1 MKKFLL
7 LSLALTLCCFAQAQI
22 TWDGGGDGTSWE
34 DAANWVDDM
43 VPPADSIAAFPI
55 DATITGTMTN
65 VPGQIRIAANANVV
79 LDLDLTIGN
88 GTFDEH
94 AIILND
100 TCSLVLGT
108 PGSNRTITVN
118 APTGKHAVA
127 IFGGTDGAQLTIAE
141 STTFA
146 VSQALTAINLANAT
160 STVTNN
166 GTITLDNS
174 LKDGFRVSGAF
185 TNNGSIVGGA
195 LQTDII
201 NLKGGA
207 TFTNTASG
215 IITAD
220 RPGDDGIEIIEDAV
234 FVNDGTLN
242 LTVKDDAGSG
252 NNSIAVGNADTGGT
266 FINNGNDVT
275 AAGGISMNARAIYI
289 HPMGDLTNNGT
300 ITVSGGNEG
309 SRFFVQGTATNG
321 FNGILDLMD
330 GRANVN
336 ELALF
341 TNNGLVRST
350 RDGSGIFVTGEAV
363 NNAFFDYS
371 TSNQF
376 ASGSMGTITDNGISL
391 NNNDARINAMNECTV
406 DIAETPYEWF
416 VDGVSLATA
425 DATGSFTFPANSVM
439 LDSVVMTT
447 SLPGVEVKVINI
459 CAEAIDMGTGL
470 FNSANAPTALQLFP
484 NLLHRG
490 EMVNVDLRSLA
501 PDNITFTIVNT
512 HGQIVK
518 TVVLQGGTLQT
529 LSTGNWL
536 AGLYVLRSEGEEYN
550 LVGRMMIK

>member
-22 TWDGGGDGTSWE
+22 SWDGGGDGTSWE
-34 DAANWVDDM
+34 DAMNWADDM
-43 VPPADSIAAFPI
+43 VPPVDSIVAFSI
-55 DATITGTMTN
+55 NATVTGTMTN
-65 VPGQIRIAANANVV
+65 VPAQIRISANTDVV

-88 GTFDEH
+88 GVIDEH

-100 TCSLVLGT
+100 TCSLVLGAA
-108 PGSNRTITVN
+108 GSNRTVTVN
-118 APTGKHAVA
+118 APTTKHAVA

-146 VSQALTAINLANAT
+146 VTQALTAINHANAT

-174 LKDGFRVSGAF
+174 LKDGFRISGSF

-195 LQTDII
+195 LDRDVI

-207 TFTNTASG
+207 TFTNTANG

-220 RPGDDGIEIIEDAV
+220 RPGDDGIEIIEDAI
-234 FVNDGTLN
+234 FINDGTLN
-242 LTVKDDAGSG
+242 LTVKDDAGSA
-252 NNSIAVGNADTGGT
+252 NSAIAVGNADTGGT
-266 FINNGNDVT
+266 FTNNGNNVT
-275 AAGGISMNARAIYI
+275 AVGGASENARAIYI
-289 HPMGDLTNNGT
+289 YPMGDLTNNGT

-309 SRFFVQGTATNG
+309 SRFFVQGTATND
-321 FNGILDLMD
+321 FNGILDLTD

-350 RDGSGIFVTGEAV
+350 RDGSGIFVTGEVV

-371 TSNQF
+371 TSNLF
-376 ASGSMGTITDNGISL
+376 AAGAMGTITDNGISL
-391 NNNDARINAMNECTV
+391 NNNDTRINAMNECTV

-416 VDGVSLATA
+416 LDGVSLATA
-425 DATGSFTFPANSVM
+425 DAMGGFTFPTNSVM
-439 LDSVVMTT
+439 ADSVVMTT
-447 SLPGVEVKVINI
+447 SLPGVEIKVVNI
-459 CAEAIDMGTGL
+459 CADAIDMGTGL
-470 FNSANAPTALQLFP
+470 FSPANTPTALKLFP

-490 EMVNVDLRSLA
+490 EMVSVDLRGVA
-501 PDNITFTIVNT
+501 NDNITFTIVNA
-512 HGQIVK
+512 HGQVVQ
-518 TVVLQGGTLQT
+518 TTVLQGGTLQA
-529 LSTGNWL
+529 LNTGNWP
-536 AGLYVLRSEGEEYN
+536 AGLYVIRSVSEAYN
-550 LVGRMMIK
+550 LAGRMMIK